1 MQYYAPG
8 EEEQSLHFATM
19 LVSWRP
25 NITKQIKWLSHIPSE
40 LLTFQYVV
48 LPFTLVFGDLHNSS
62 LESQLYSFF
71 YFHSWSLCNFHFLL
85 ELLAVHILPD
95 EINYTPFIIAWQYPH
110 SNTCYTIAVTVKLL
124 VHWEKSS
131 CIIVTQTVNVWGYKV
146 SILVDVKRVA
156 ILLSQKKNCSTQ

>member
-1 MQYYAPG
+1 M
-8 EEEQSLHFATM
+8 
-19 LVSWRP
+19 
-25 NITKQIKWLSHIPSE
+25 IKSHPQWT
-40 LLTFQYVV
+40 LTFQYVL
-48 LPFTLVFGDLHNSS
+48 LPFTLVFRDLYKST

-71 YFHSWSLCNFHFLL
+71 FNFHSWSLCNFHFLL

-110 SNTCYTIAVTVKLL
+110 SNTCYSIAVTVKLL

-146 SILVDVKRVA
+146 SILVHVNRVA
-156 ILLSQKKNCSTQ
+156 ILLSQKKNSSTQ